1 MEQVEAGFIAAEIKR
16 LIAFT
21 GGILTWS
28 DFVVLLRYNAH
39 SRVIE
44 AALQKEGI
52 PNRVL
57 AGHKFFERMEVS
69 RLLLAYRRNSATDQL
84 PCHRFQV
91 KDILAY
97 LQLIDNPAFV
107 PAFTRVVNVPP
118 RTVGEKVL
126 YTYRSL
132 LVLPI

>member
-21 GGILTWS
+21 GGMLSWS

-69 RLLLAYRRNSATDQL
+69 LAS
-84 PCHRFQV
+84 
-91 KDILAY
+91 
-97 LQLIDNPAFV
+97 FV
-107 PAFTRVVNVPP
+107 PLSSPC
-118 RTVGEKVL
+118 E
-126 YTYRSL
+126 
-132 LVLPI
+132 

>member
-16 LIAFT
+16 IIAFT

-44 AALQKEGI
+44 AALQKESI

-57 AGHKFFERMEVS
+57 AGHKFFERMEVC
-69 RLLLAYRRNSATDQL
+69 LASSYHLIVSLKL
-84 PCHRFQV
+84 PWLQV

-97 LQLIDNPAFV
+97 LQLIDNPAFL
-107 PAFTRVVNVPP
+107 PAFTRVVNVPS
-118 RTVGEKVL
+118 RTVGEKVS
-126 YTYRSL
+126 TTSL
-132 LVLPI
+132 SFSCTA